1 MAKKKRKVKR
11 GKKRAKAYR
20 VSGVL
25 IRIRKKAP
33 KRFGPKLNRA
43 LAGKGP
49 VKAIEKAAKKAVK
62 DVVKVLKYPFKAGH
76 NLQHGGMKMH
86 LRSKRKRTSPA
97 LGDFTD

>member
-1 MAKKKRKVKR
+1 MAKKKRKTKR

-20 VSGVL
+20 VSGIL

-33 KRFGPKLNRA
+33 KRHGPKFNKA

-49 VKAIEKAAKKAVK
+49 VKAIEKAAKKAVS
-62 DVVKVLKYPFKAGH
+62 DVKKVLKYPFKSGKGH
-76 NLQHGGMKMH
+76 MFGMKMK
-86 LRSKRKRTSPA
+86 LRPKRKRTSPK